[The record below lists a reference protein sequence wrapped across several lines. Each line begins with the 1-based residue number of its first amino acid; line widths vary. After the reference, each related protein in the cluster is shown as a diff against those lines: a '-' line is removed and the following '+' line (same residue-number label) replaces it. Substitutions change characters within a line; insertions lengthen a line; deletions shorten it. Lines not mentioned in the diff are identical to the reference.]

1 MNSGCCRGRPPFP
14 LNADFFFFSFSSPLS
29 GASWFSHTPN
39 PVWVSY
45 HGKNPRHLQ
54 TSRSF
59 AGGPTYCHVR
69 TRGHIPSPFPV
80 AACPV
85 LQSPLLSAPGCR
97 PLMAPVTPLWA
108 SASGEASDYKLPLL
122 LLQLPV
128 VFSADLFGLK
138 RVDPLTDPFP
148 SASSNAPA
156 IPGLSCFIVV
166 FIPRLLKIITV
177 PTRVNVSP
185 PPTTTVLAGSAA

>member
-14 LNADFFFFSFSSPLS
+14 LNADFFFFLLFLFTSVRGFLVFPHPKSRLGFLSRKEPSPPADIQILRGGSHLLPRSHPRTHSLSFSCSRLSP
-29 GASWFSHTPN
+29 A
-39 PVWVSY
+39 
-45 HGKNPRHLQ
+45 
-54 TSRSF
+54 
-59 AGGPTYCHVR
+59 
-69 TRGHIPSPFPV
+69 
-80 AACPV
+80 

-108 SASGEASDYKLPLL
+108 SASGEPCDYKLPLL

-138 RVDPLTDPFP
+138 QVDLLTFP
-148 SASSNAPA
+148 AASSNAPA
-156 IPGLSCFIVV
+156 ILGLSCFIVV
-166 FIPRLLKIITV
+166 FIPRLVKIITV

>member
-59 AGGPTYCHVR
+59 AGGPSYCHVR

-80 AACPV
+80 AACHLSSRAHCSPPRAADHSWPQ
-85 LQSPLLSAPGCR
+85 LHPFGHPLLVNHVIINFLFSFCNCQLCSLQIYLASNEW
-97 PLMAPVTPLWA
+97 TPSQIHFHLHLQTHQPSWA
-108 SASGEASDYKLPLL
+108 
-122 LLQLPV
+122 
-128 VFSADLFGLK
+128 
-138 RVDPLTDPFP
+138 
-148 SASSNAPA
+148 
-156 IPGLSCFIVV
+156 
-166 FIPRLLKIITV
+166 
-177 PTRVNVSP
+177 
-185 PPTTTVLAGSAA
+185 